1 MRYKVS
7 CSYDGTKFFGW
18 QKQSSDRSVQGE
30 LETVIS
36 TILNQETPIFGSGRT
51 DAGVHARG
59 QVFHFDCDKELDIDG
74 FRYSMNRMLP
84 SDIHILSI
92 RQVSDDFH
100 ARFSATYKH
109 YQYVLNI
116 GEADPFMENYRYE
129 VKRKLNISLMRTAL
143 RDLPGKHNFQNLT
156 SKEEDQDGFI
166 REIYNAHLQVKGE
179 VITFD
184 FAGQGFMRYM
194 VRMIV
199 GVLIAIG
206 LEKEPVTYLRDL
218 LTKEPREI
226 THYKAPA
233 QGLYLMGVAYLSDTS
248 LEYCYHTHTKRC
260 GHASGEDE
268 EYVLTAMANGF
279 NTIGFSDHV
288 FLPGVVQTGIRG
300 NYEELDDYVNSIRSL
315 QVKYRNEMTIHLGFE
330 AEYYPEYE
338 DYYRQLLSSKK
349 IDYLILGQHNDLFNG
364 RPRWYF
370 GGIISQDKVR
380 KYKDD
385 AIAGMATGL
394 FKCFVHPD
402 LFMSAYPDFDAFAES
417 ITREICEASLK
428 YDVPLEVN
436 LGATRYQGKRQIG
449 REVRYPYPYDA
460 FWKIVSEY
468 GCKVL
473 IGVDAHSPNDFK
485 VTPFHVATNIVNQY
499 HLNYINKL
507 EIE

>member
-59 QVFHFDCDKELDIDG
+59 QVFHFDSDKELEIDG

-84 SDIHILSI
+84 SDIHIHNI

-100 ARFSATYKH
+100 ARFSAAYKH

-129 VKRKLNISLMRTAL
+129 VKRNLNISLMRTAL

-218 LTKEPREI
+218 LNKEPREI

-233 QGLYLMGVAYLSDTS
+233 QGLYLMSVAYQSDTS

-268 EYVLTAMANGF
+268 EYVLAAMANGF

-349 IDYLILGQHNDLFNG
+349 IDYLILGQHNDLLNG

-402 LFMSAYPDFDAFAES
+402 LFMSAYPEFDAFAES